1 MALTYLIADSVREQ
15 LAAITGQVRST
26 LDDLDAQI
34 SDDLVNW
41 SGSARAAYEAH
52 RANWTA
58 ASEQM
63 PSALGRA
70 EAALAEVSGGYFRA
84 QSTI

>member
-1 MALTYLIADSVREQ
+1 MALTYLMADSVRER
-15 LAAITGQVRST
+15 LVAVTDQVRST

-34 SDDLVNW
+34 SGDLVNW

-58 ASEQM
+58 AAGQM
-63 PSALGRA
+63 PAALGRA
-70 EAALAEVSGGYFRA
+70 ETALAEVSGGYFRA
-84 QSTI
+84 QSGI